1 MTYSIL
7 LFSFQFSVNEV
18 QRNFVVA
25 QGPMEHTCA
34 DFWQMVWEQGIKF
47 ILMVTNEKVR
57 KYVSRETQIV
67 SLLSRY
73 LLSLGDFFSHL
84 SYFHPLPNAGG
95 L

>member
-1 MTYSIL
+1 M
-7 LFSFQFSVNEV
+7 NEV

-57 KYVSRETQIV
+57 ISM
-67 SLLSRY
+67 Y
-73 LLSLGDFFSHL
+73 LGKLKSCHYLVVIYSVWERFFCHL
-84 SYFHPLPNAGG
+84 SYFYPLPNAGG